1 MASLSDWKITPSGQP
16 KPGECDFDLERAL
29 SSVVGLRTLVPAD
42 AFSAEV
48 LGTERGGHGVVIQDG
63 IVLTI
68 GYLITEAEQ
77 VWISLDGERVVPGH
91 PLGYDAATG
100 FGLVQAL
107 GRLDLPPLPLGQ
119 SAAAEVG
126 SRVIMAGSGGRNHAL
141 AARIVAKQEFAG
153 YWEYVL
159 DEAIFIAPAHPFWGG
174 AALIDAGGALI
185 GIGSLQVEQR
195 AQAGEIGQLNMVV
208 PIDALKP
215 ILGDL
220 LKTGRSGRP
229 PNAWL
234 GLFATDL
241 DGKVFVVGVYSGA
254 PADRAGLKP
263 GDLVVSVAGERV
275 SSLAAFFRK
284 VWSLGPAGVTV
295 PLVVQREGETVE
307 ARLVSSEREKFL
319 KKPRM
324 HS

>member
-1 MASLSDWKITPSGQP
+1 MTSLSDWKITPSGQP
-16 KPGECDFDLERAL
+16 KPGDYNFDLEQAL
-29 SSVVGLRTLVPAD
+29 KSIVGLRTVVPGD
-42 AFSAEV
+42 AFTADV

-63 IVLTI
+63 VVLTI

-77 VWISLDGERVVPGH
+77 AWISLDGERVLPGH
-91 PLGYDAATG
+91 PLGYDASTG

-107 GRLDLPPLPLGQ
+107 GRLDLPSLPLGD
-119 SAAAEVG
+119 SAAADVG
-126 SRVIMAGSGGRNHAL
+126 SRVIMAGSGGRQHAL

-159 DEAIFIAPAHPFWGG
+159 DEAIFTAPAHPFWGG
-174 AALIDAGGALI
+174 AAVIDTEGRLI

-195 AQAGEIGQLNMVV
+195 AQAGEVGQLNMIV
-208 PIDALKP
+208 PIDILKP
-215 ILGDL
+215 ILSDL
-220 LKTGRSGRP
+220 MTLGRPARP

-234 GLFATDL
+234 GVFATDL
-241 DGKVFVVGVYSGA
+241 DGKVFIVGVYSGA

-263 GDLVVSVAGERV
+263 GDLIVSVGGEKV
-275 SSLAAFFRK
+275 SSLAGFFRK
-284 VWSLGPAGVTV
+284 VWALGPAGTTV

-307 ARLVSSEREKFL
+307 ARIVSSARDKFL

>member
-1 MASLSDWKITPSGQP
+1 MTSLSDWKITPSGQP
-16 KPGECDFDLERAL
+16 KPGEYDFDLEQAL
-29 SSVVGLRTLVPAD
+29 TSIVGLRTIVPGD
-42 AFSAEV
+42 AFTAEV

-77 VWISLDGERVVPGH
+77 VWISVGDDRVIPGH
-91 PLGYDAATG
+91 PLGYDTATG

-107 GRLDLPPLPLGQ
+107 GRLDVPSLPLGQ
-119 SAAAEVG
+119 SASAELG
-126 SRVIMAGSGGRNHAL
+126 SRVIMAGSGGRKHAL

-174 AALIDAGGALI
+174 AALIDASGGLI

-208 PIDALKP
+208 PIDILKP
-215 ILGDL
+215 ILTDL
-220 LKTGRSGRP
+220 MTIGRPNRP

-241 DGKVFVVGVYSGA
+241 DGKVFIVGVYSGA
-254 PADRAGLKP
+254 PAERAGLKP
-263 GDLVVSVAGERV
+263 GDLIVSVGGESV
-275 SSLAAFFRK
+275 SSLAGFFRK
-284 VWSLGPAGVTV
+284 VWSLGPAGVAV
-295 PLVVQREGETVE
+295 PLVVQREGERVE
-307 ARLVSSEREKFL
+307 ARIVSSEREKFL